1 MSNDASLHEG
11 DEANMQSRESW
22 PVAEYWAIEGIVA
35 VAVYWV
41 LGLKPKASG
50 NSATINEWHA

>member
-11 DEANMQSRESW
+11 GEANMQSRESW

-35 VAVYWV
+35 GGRV
-41 LGLKPKASG
+41 LLLLLLVLLL
-50 NSATINEWHA
+50 